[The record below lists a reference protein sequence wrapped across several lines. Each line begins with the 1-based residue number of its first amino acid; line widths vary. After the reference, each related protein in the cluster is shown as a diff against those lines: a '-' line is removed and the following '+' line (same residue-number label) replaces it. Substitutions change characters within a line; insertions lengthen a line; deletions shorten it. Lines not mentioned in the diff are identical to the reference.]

1 MRKKIEPFVDDEIM
15 EPRQKE
21 PVDPASDEED
31 DGHDR
36 WYFLLLYLEKDSYG
50 KWKEPYKIIDGA
62 PDWWPSILEQW
73 VEARKEGFKVP

>member
-15 EPRQKE
+15 EPRQEE

-36 WYFLLLYLEKDSYG
+36 WYLLLLYLEKDSYG
-50 KWKEPYKIIDGA
+50 K
-62 PDWWPSILEQW
+62 
-73 VEARKEGFKVP
+73 